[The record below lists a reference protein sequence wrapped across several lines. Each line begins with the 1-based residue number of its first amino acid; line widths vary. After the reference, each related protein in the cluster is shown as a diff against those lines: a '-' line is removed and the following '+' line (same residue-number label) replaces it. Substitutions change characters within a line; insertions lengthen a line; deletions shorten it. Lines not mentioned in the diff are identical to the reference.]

1 MRDEIEA
8 GAGKIRFR
16 DFSYYYFE
24 MGRDLAKSTLQDD
37 DLLEKLRKAYAGPR
51 YRALTA
57 RALSRWNDDNVAF
70 SQTLTAAENLIL
82 QEGFSAGEE
91 FARWRAGESSILQR
105 ASVIGQRGATG
116 DMDAPGAKRVRGN
129 Y

>member
-1 MRDEIEA
+1 MPYWLAREFHNSNELLEIELPKHYGRRMRDEIEA

-57 RALSRWNDDNVAF
+57 RAL
-70 SQTLTAAENLIL
+70 TAPPS
-82 QEGFSAGEE
+82 G
-91 FARWRAGESSILQR
+91 
-105 ASVIGQRGATG
+105 GALCRRSPRTRL
-116 DMDAPGAKRVRGN
+116 PL
-129 Y
+129 